1 MVSAKKKN
9 TGPSMG
15 ASNRGELTW
24 LGLLLEEQGF
34 VPHIRHSNSGDLQQR
49 DELPKPMGTQS
60 AVEN

>member
-1 MVSAKKKN
+1 
-9 TGPSMG
+9 MG